1 MSFDHYVFTS
11 RRAKNTVPT
20 VIKFKKRRK
29 LRVYR
34 MGVTEQLIMFV
45 LEQFTFTTAVLFF
58 TFLFVIYITK
68 YFLYL
73 RSLPPG
79 PTGIP
84 IFGSLLSF
92 KKPFHLQMY
101 DFAQQY
107 GKLMSVR
114 MGSQL
119 VVVINDVN
127 LLKKAFSQHEFTAR
141 PKSVLDS
148 ICQGY
153 GKLNFN
159 SFCQI
164 EYFDGFVLTFTNLN
178 FILGLITSDGAL
190 WKSQR
195 SFIHKHK
202 FGLKFWG
209 NIGDQMEQRVSH
221 EVLCC
226 LTAIHN
232 GSKYSEDVGT
242 KNLGIDPSAYLSCS
256 ISNVICSIIMS
267 TRFKHGEERFKQFIQ
282 FFDEGFRLFKLTGV
296 MMFLPF
302 IKMFPAMSE
311 VCNKLKKNR
320 EELLNFVAEI
330 IEEHKRSLDSKSP
343 RDLVDSYLLEIEK
356 TRENGTTEE
365 VFQSKEPEV
374 QLQQVLVD
382 LFSAGFETV
391 KTTLLW
397 TIIHM
402 LRNPEIKRKVQEEL
416 ERVVGGNRLPCLD
429 DMSRLNYSRA
439 CIYESMRRSL
449 AVPLGTTHS
458 NTR

>member
-1 MSFDHYVFTS
+1 
-11 RRAKNTVPT
+11 
-20 VIKFKKRRK
+20 
-29 LRVYR
+29 
-34 MGVTEQLIMFV
+34 
-45 LEQFTFTTAVLFF
+45 
-58 TFLFVIYITK
+58 
-68 YFLYL
+68 
-73 RSLPPG
+73 
-79 PTGIP
+79 
-84 IFGSLLSF
+84 
-92 KKPFHLQMY
+92 
-101 DFAQQY
+101 
-107 GKLMSVR
+107 
-114 MGSQL
+114 
-119 VVVINDVN
+119 
-127 LLKKAFSQHEFTAR
+127 
-141 PKSVLDS
+141 
-148 ICQGY
+148 
-153 GKLNFN
+153 
-159 SFCQI
+159 
-164 EYFDGFVLTFTNLN
+164 
-178 FILGLITSDGAL
+178 
-190 WKSQR
+190 
-195 SFIHKHK
+195 
-202 FGLKFWG
+202 
-209 NIGDQMEQRVSH
+209 MEQRVSH

-232 GSKYSEDVGT
+232 GSKYSEDMGT
-242 KNLGIDPSAYLSCS
+242 TNLGIDPSAYLSCS

-343 RDLVDSYLLEIEK
+343 RDLVDAYLLEIEK

-458 NTR
+458 NNR